1 MSYSYR
7 NESRPLTRDVRVVPV
22 LVDGART
29 PKADRLRDSVKP
41 LVRRNAV
48 EVRNTHFGREK
59 KRKAP
64 GYRPRRRGD
73 RIA

>member
-59 KRKAP
+59 KSPGVSPAP
-64 GYRPRRRGD
+64 TR
-73 RIA
+73 